1 MSQKAIPPTSPFF
14 DALTAFTGPA
24 KPTTP
29 TVTAYKPY
37 VPPPYPHVHLP
48 LLTDLDV
55 PSTMLMQTLHRALRV
70 KRADGSASEARFVAW
85 LANRLPVTMIDA
97 AGNIHVDTRKG
108 PQHRTM
114 FTSHTD
120 TVHHTGGENLIR
132 LDATDPD
139 SVKWRADKGACLG
152 ADDGAGI
159 ALMMHMLDNTIPGYY
174 IFFRGEECG
183 GVGSSW
189 LAQHMPQLL
198 KEVDRCISFDR
209 ADYMDVITHQAG
221 GRCCSDEFAKALAD
235 ALTTEDMTLA
245 FTPDD
250 TGVFTDSANLTELIS
265 ECTNLSVGYKH
276 QHGDGEWQDV
286 SFLVRLA
293 DQLCLVPWE
302 DLPVKRDPLVVEDYA
317 SAWMGKYGA
326 FSTHATGNAKYVN
339 AYLDRNNVDKE
350 ILLEALWDAYAGSYT
365 NIKQLVAEFAM
376 PEDPDSAYPFVNPF
390 AVKPEKYEEYAD
402 KLDNG
407 TLDYDALLD
416 ILYDVMVVN

>member
-1 MSQKAIPPTSPFF
+1 MKEYSNPVMGNPIT
-14 DALTAFTGPA
+14 TTPA
-24 KPTTP
+24 APTTP
-29 TVTAYKPY
+29 AVYKPY
-37 VPPPYPHVHLP
+37 VPPPYQHSKLP
-48 LLTDLDV
+48 MLTDADV
-55 PSTMLMQTLHRALRV
+55 PSTMLMQTLYRALRV
-70 KRADGSASEARFVAW
+70 KRADGSVSEARFVAW
-85 LANRLPVTMIDA
+85 LANRLPITLIDP

-120 TVHHTGGENLIR
+120 TVHKSGGENRIR
-132 LDATDPD
+132 LDATDPN
-139 SVKWRADKGACLG
+139 SIKWRADEGACLG

-189 LAQHMPQLL
+189 LSQHMQGVM
-198 KEVDRCISFDR
+198 KEIDRCISFDR

-221 GRCCSDEFAKALAD
+221 GRCCSDEFAKALAA
-235 ALTTEDMTLA
+235 ALTTDDMTLA

-250 TGVFTDSANLTELIS
+250 TGVFTDSANLTEHIA

-286 SFLVRLA
+286 TFLVQLA

-302 DLPVKRDPLVVEDYA
+302 DLPVKRDPSVVESYA
-317 SAWMGKYGA
+317 ERWMSNMYGGY
-326 FSTHATGNAKYVN
+326 GNTKVN
-339 AYLDRNNVDKE
+339 DLTLGSDAAKE
-350 ILLEALWDAYAGSYT
+350 ILLEALWDAYAGSYI
-365 NIKQLVAEFAM
+365 NIKQLVAEFAI
-376 PEDPDSAYPFVNPF
+376 PEDPDRAYPFINPF
-390 AVKPEKYEEYAD
+390 AVRPQKYEEYASR
-402 KLDNG
+402 LDDG

-416 ILYDVMVVN
+416 ILYNVMVVN